1 MTDPLASADDSQD
14 AGVARLYDTVR
25 RSLHYGKVAEA
36 ATAAAELLKQRPKS
50 TDAHELMGDVL
61 LARGMRAE
69 ARSEYKTA
77 MELEPANAD
86 AERKF
91 AQATL
96 LIGESERVRDLMM
109 GGDIAG
115 AQAMTHKDAR
125 GAMVRS
131 LLFPG
136 IGQLYK
142 GDVDKGIIMALA
154 ALPLCGVALWGFVGF
169 LTSMLPRIGEPMTA
183 GQTVLALI
191 GILGYAGVWIWS
203 LWDVRSEG

>member
-1 MTDPLASADDSQD
+1 MTDPFASADGSSE
-14 AGVARLYDTVR
+14 ARVAELYDTVR
-25 RSLHYGKVAEA
+25 RSLHYGRVSEA
-36 ATAAAELLKQRPKS
+36 QTAAAELLKTQPKS

-69 ARSEYKTA
+69 ARSEYKMA

-96 LIGESERVRDLMM
+96 LIGESERLRNLVI
-109 GGDIAG
+109 GGDIES
-115 AQAMTHKDAR
+115 AQAMTRKDSR
-125 GAMVRS
+125 GAMMRS

-142 GDVDKGIIMALA
+142 GDVEKGAIMALV
-154 ALPLCGVALWGFVGF
+154 ALPLCGIALWGFVGF
-169 LTSMLPRIGEPMTA
+169 LSAMLPRIGEPMTA
-183 GQTVLALI
+183 GQTLLALI
-191 GILGYAGVWIWS
+191 GILGYAGVWVWS
-203 LWDVRSEG
+203 LWDVRAD